1 MRSPERIPTD
11 LALRSIGGVDVPVRR
26 EDEKRLFNAARSG
39 DRRARDELIKGYM
52 PLAESLARRYR
63 RASEP
68 REDLEQVACL
78 ALVKAVDAFDVD
90 RGTAFSS
97 YAVPC
102 ISGAIKRYFRDY
114 GWAVRVPRE
123 LQELALTIQR
133 LDDRHFGEAGRHATA
148 TELAAAAGVDV
159 EDILE
164 AREAQRALYSD
175 SLDQCRRCED
185 GDDASLLDTLG
196 ESDLELDRAVDR
208 AALDSVLAQLD
219 DRQRLIVELY
229 YRDELTQAEI
239 GRRIGC
245 SQMHVSRLLR
255 NAVAQMG
262 AIAPSEN
269 RIDLGRAA

>member
-1 MRSPERIPTD
+1 
-11 LALRSIGGVDVPVRR
+11 VPVRR
-26 EDEKRLFNAARSG
+26 EDERRLFNAARGG
-39 DRRARDELIKGYM
+39 DRRARDELITRYM

-63 RASEP
+63 RSSEP

-102 ISGAIKRYFRDY
+102 ISGAIKRYFRDH

-133 LDDRHFGEAGRHATA
+133 LDERHFGEAGRHATA
-148 TELAAAAGVDV
+148 TELAATAGVDV

-175 SLDQCRRCED
+175 SLDQHRRCED

-196 ESDLELDRAVDR
+196 ESDPELDRAVDR

-255 NAVAQMG
+255 TAVTEMG
-262 AIAPSEN
+262 TIAPAEN
-269 RIDLGRAA
+269 RVRLGRAA

>member
-1 MRSPERIPTD
+1 
-11 LALRSIGGVDVPVRR
+11 VDVVVRR
-26 EDEKRLFNAARSG
+26 EHEKRLFNAARGG
-39 DRRARDELIKGYM
+39 DRRARDELITGYM

-63 RASEP
+63 RSSEP

-102 ISGAIKRYFRDY
+102 ISGAIKRYFRDC

-133 LDDRHFGEAGRHATA
+133 LDERHFGEAGRHATA
-148 TELAAAAGVDV
+148 AELAAAAGVDV

-164 AREAQRALYSD
+164 ARQAQRALYSD
-175 SLDQCRRCED
+175 SLDQCRRCEED
-185 GDDASLLDTLG
+185 DDASLLDTLG
-196 ESDLELDRAVDR
+196 ESDRELDRAVDR

-239 GRRIGC
+239 GQRIGC
-245 SQMHVSRLLR
+245 SQMHVSSLLR
-255 NAVAQMG
+255 AALAQMQTF
-262 AIAPSEN
+262 PPPEN

>member
-1 MRSPERIPTD
+1 
-11 LALRSIGGVDVPVRR
+11 
-26 EDEKRLFNAARSG
+26 
-39 DRRARDELIKGYM
+39 
-52 PLAESLARRYR
+52 
-63 RASEP
+63 
-68 REDLEQVACL
+68 
-78 ALVKAVDAFDVD
+78 LVKAVDAFDVE

-102 ISGAIKRYFRDY
+102 ISGAIKRYFRDH

-133 LDDRHFGEAGRHATA
+133 LDERHFGEAGRHATA
-148 TELAAAAGVDV
+148 TELAATAGVDV

-175 SLDQCRRCED
+175 SLDQHRRCED

-196 ESDLELDRAVDR
+196 ESDPELDRAVDR

-255 NAVAQMG
+255 TAVTQMG
-262 AIAPSEN
+262 SIAPAPNGLS
-269 RIDLGRAA
+269 LGRAA

>member
-1 MRSPERIPTD
+1 
-11 LALRSIGGVDVPVRR
+11 
-26 EDEKRLFNAARSG
+26 
-39 DRRARDELIKGYM
+39 M
-52 PLAESLARRYR
+52 PLAANLARRYR
-63 RASEP
+63 RSAEP

-78 ALVKAVDAFDVD
+78 ALVKAVDAFDVE
-90 RGTAFSS
+90 RGTAFST

-102 ISGAIKRYFRDY
+102 ISGAIKRYFRDH

-133 LDDRHFGEAGRHATA
+133 LDERHFGEAGRHATA

-175 SLDQCRRCED
+175 SLDQRRRCEEDDD
-185 GDDASLLDTLG
+185 GSLLDTLG
-196 ESDLELDRAVDR
+196 ESDRELDRAVDR
-208 AALDSVLAQLD
+208 AALDSVLAELD

-255 NAVAQMG
+255 AAVAQMR
-262 AIAPSEN
+262 AIAPSET
-269 RIDLGRAA
+269 RVDLGQAA

>member
-1 MRSPERIPTD
+1 
-11 LALRSIGGVDVPVRR
+11 
-26 EDEKRLFNAARSG
+26 
-39 DRRARDELIKGYM
+39 M

-63 RASEP
+63 RSSEP

-102 ISGAIKRYFRDY
+102 ISGAIKRYFRDH

-123 LQELALTIQR
+123 LQELALRIQR
-133 LDDRHFGEAGRHATA
+133 LDERHFGEAGRHATA

-175 SLDQCRRCED
+175 SIDQRRQCEED
-185 GDDASLLDTLG
+185 DDASLLDTLG
-196 ESDLELDRAVDR
+196 ESDPEFDRAADR
-208 AALDSVLAQLD
+208 AALDAVLAQLD
-219 DRQRLIVELY
+219 DRRRLIVELY

-255 NAVAQMG
+255 AAVAQMQ

-269 RIDLGRAA
+269 RVGLGRAA

>member
-1 MRSPERIPTD
+1 
-11 LALRSIGGVDVPVRR
+11 
-26 EDEKRLFNAARSG
+26 
-39 DRRARDELIKGYM
+39 
-52 PLAESLARRYR
+52 
-63 RASEP
+63 
-68 REDLEQVACL
+68 
-78 ALVKAVDAFDVD
+78 LVKAVDAFDVD

-102 ISGAIKRYFRDY
+102 ISGAIKRYFRDH

-133 LDDRHFGEAGRHATA
+133 LDERHFGEAGRHATA
-148 TELAAAAGVDV
+148 TELAATAGVDV

-175 SLDQCRRCED
+175 SLDQHRRCDD

-196 ESDLELDRAVDR
+196 ESDPELDRAVDR

-255 NAVAQMG
+255 TAVTQMG
-262 AIAPSEN
+262 AIAPAEKGVS
-269 RIDLGRAA
+269 LGRAA

>member
-1 MRSPERIPTD
+1 
-11 LALRSIGGVDVPVRR
+11 
-26 EDEKRLFNAARSG
+26 
-39 DRRARDELIKGYM
+39 M

-63 RASEP
+63 RSSEP

-102 ISGAIKRYFRDY
+102 ISGAIKRYFRDH

-133 LDDRHFGEAGRHATA
+133 LDERHFGEAGRHATP

-175 SLDQCRRCED
+175 SLDQHRRCDE

-196 ESDLELDRAVDR
+196 ESDPELDRAVDR

-219 DRQRLIVELY
+219 GRQRRIVELY

-255 NAVAQMG
+255 VAVTQMR
-262 AIAPSEN
+262 AIAPAEN
-269 RIDLGRAA
+269 RVSLGRAA

>member
-1 MRSPERIPTD
+1 
-11 LALRSIGGVDVPVRR
+11 
-26 EDEKRLFNAARSG
+26 
-39 DRRARDELIKGYM
+39 M

-63 RASEP
+63 RSSEP

-102 ISGAIKRYFRDY
+102 ISGAIKRYFRDH

-123 LQELALTIQR
+123 LQELALRIQR
-133 LDDRHFGEAGRHATA
+133 LDERHFGEAGRHATA

-175 SLDQCRRCED
+175 SIDQRRQCEED
-185 GDDASLLDTLG
+185 DDASLLDTLG
-196 ESDLELDRAVDR
+196 ESDPEFDRAADR
-208 AALDSVLAQLD
+208 AALDAVLAQLD
-219 DRQRLIVELY
+219 DRRRLIVELY

-255 NAVAQMG
+255 VAVTQMR
-262 AIAPSEN
+262 AIAPAEN
-269 RIDLGRAA
+269 RVSLGRAA

>member
-1 MRSPERIPTD
+1 
-11 LALRSIGGVDVPVRR
+11 
-26 EDEKRLFNAARSG
+26 
-39 DRRARDELIKGYM
+39 
-52 PLAESLARRYR
+52 
-63 RASEP
+63 
-68 REDLEQVACL
+68 
-78 ALVKAVDAFDVD
+78 LVKAVDAFDVD

-102 ISGAIKRYFRDY
+102 ISGAIKRYFRDH

-133 LDDRHFGEAGRHATA
+133 LDERHFGEAGRHATP

-175 SLDQCRRCED
+175 SLDQHRRCDE

-196 ESDLELDRAVDR
+196 ESDPELDRAVDR

-219 DRQRLIVELY
+219 GRQRRIVELY

-255 NAVAQMG
+255 VAVTQMR
-262 AIAPSEN
+262 AIAPAEN
-269 RIDLGRAA
+269 RVSLGRAA